1 MDLNIYSVKNVVNR
15 LLEYVLHKLY
25 ISIVLATSFFVIIC
39 EMNTFR
45 SFGLQFELLM
55 SYVLCFMSYVLCFMS
70 YVLCLQIKS
79 ASDSEAQKANTARGV
94 KKSEE
99 TGVCC
104 KLNSTDPKVSRQT
117 HIECMNTLHTT
128 DSSDFLVETKVCEC
142 VLSVSLWI

>member
-15 LLEYVLHKLY
+15 LLEYVLQKLY

-55 SYVLCFMSYVLCFMS
+55 SYVLCLVSYVLCLMF
-70 YVLCLQIKS
+70 LCLQIKS

-104 KLNSTDPKVSRQT
+104 KLNSIDPKVSRQT

-128 DSSDFLVETKVCEC
+128 DSSDFLIETKVCEC
-142 VLSVSLWI
+142 ALSVSLRI